1 MKLYLHKKLITLLTL
16 VFFLASFGVTFAFWA
31 SSIQGNTQV
40 GSGLVNI
47 GTWLPPGWTGVTQ
60 TGDGASITLNEI
72 GTEGYPMS
80 GNYVLMSDINWGGAF
95 TPLGYNP
102 VTQTTTPFT
111 GEFRGNGFSISNIT
125 ITSAGAYDYAGL
137 FAINNGL
144 IEGVSLINVTITHQR
159 SLTNQTSNPL
169 FAGGIAGENQSG
181 GVILSSYVG
190 GTSSVNASL
199 SLTRNSGNGAQAA
212 TTYAG
217 GLVGQNLGSIIN
229 SHASVTVSSHAST
242 ETTRPRSP
250 GTALSFAGGLVGI
263 NNNANGI
270 LNTYA
275 TGNVTASANMA
286 RSQGNS
292 ASTSNTH
299 AGGLVGRNLA
309 ANSGVSNSFATGN
322 VTATITSNNADTRI
336 NYYGGLVGL
345 GGSTSSFRRTGQTLT
360 ATTTPTGGTNTINN
374 TGTATAD
381 SNLRLQT
388 WVTSN
393 LLWSTDIWTF
403 DGTNYPR
410 LKDNKY

>member
-1 MKLYLHKKLITLLTL
+1 MLHKKLITLLTL

-60 TGDGASITLNEI
+60 TGGSPNITLNQI

-95 TPLGYNP
+95 TPLGYDP

-111 GEFRGNGFSISNIT
+111 GEFRGNGYSISNVT
-125 ITSAGAYDYAGL
+125 ITSSGAYDYAGL
-137 FAINNGL
+137 FARNNGL
-144 IEGVSLINVTITHQR
+144 IEGVSLINITVSHVR
-159 SLTNQTSNPL
+159 SINGPTTSLL
-169 FAGGIAGENQSG
+169 FGGALAGENQAN
-181 GVILSSYVG
+181 GVILNSYVG
-190 GTSSVNASL
+190 GTSSVNVSL
-199 SLTRNSGNGAQAA
+199 SLTNTTANGTQAA
-212 TTYAG
+212 TAYSG
-217 GLVGQNLGSIIN
+217 GLVGQNLGSIIE
-229 SHASVTVSSHAST
+229 SHAHATVSAHAST
-242 ETTRPRSP
+242 ETTRPNSG

-275 TGNVTASANMA
+275 TGNVTASANIS
-286 RSQGNS
+286 RTNNNS
-292 ASTSNTH
+292 ASTANTH

-322 VTATITSNNADTRI
+322 VTATITSSNADTRI
-336 NYYGGLVGL
+336 NYYGGLIGL

-360 ATTTPTGGTNTINN
+360 PTITPTGGTNTLNS
-374 TGTATAD
+374 TGEPRGDTD
-381 SNLRLQT
+381 FRLQS

-393 LLWSTDIWTF
+393 LLWSTDSWTF

-410 LKDNKY
+410 LIDNKY